1 MWMHLGD
8 LTGEI
13 EHYEHA
19 WTLSKQHL
27 ARAKLKLGSNAM
39 RLEQWEEARTHLS
52 DALGARSHYAEAW
65 YCRAVCS
72 LKLNALDTALAD
84 MRKVITLDPTH
95 YQAWSSLGGL
105 FARQKMKREA
115 LYAFRQACAL
125 RSDNWQLWQ
134 HAALAALDVGLFE
147 ESIFSAGRSLSLN
160 GPPAPQI
167 SSLISQAVAKDIK
180 GTDGRCARRSCPR
193 RASCLHVLTTAPAR
207 ALSLSL
213 PHRYARRLLPKAR
226 ELLANSAS
234 AQPNEPVH
242 WEARLH
248 LEKQCGSTK
257 EVRLA
262 PPTLAYP
269 RLPPYPRP
277 TPPASL
283 ALALGHGSAAAAS
296 RHEPR
301 G

>member
-1 MWMHLGD
+1 M
-8 LTGEI
+8 
-13 EHYEHA
+13 A
-19 WTLSKQHL
+19 
-27 ARAKLKLGSNAM
+27 
-39 RLEQWEEARTHLS
+39 
-52 DALGARSHYAEAW
+52 GAR
-65 YCRAVCS
+65 
-72 LKLNALDTALAD
+72 
-84 MRKVITLDPTH
+84 
-95 YQAWSSLGGL
+95 
-105 FARQKMKREA
+105 
-115 LYAFRQACAL
+115 
-125 RSDNWQLWQ
+125 
-134 HAALAALDVGLFE
+134 VG
-147 ESIFSAGRSLSLN
+147 
-160 GPPAPQI
+160 
-167 SSLISQAVAKDIK
+167 
-180 GTDGRCARRSCPR
+180 SCTR
-193 RASCLHVLTTAPAR
+193 RASCMQVLTT

-213 PHRYARRLLPKAR
+213 SLSRSLARSLSFPHRYARRLLPKAR

-283 ALALGHGSAAAAS
+283 ALGFGHGSAAAGS

>member
-1 MWMHLGD
+1 MAARRPRSPRRGALRGIDLLRGPFTQPQRPTRSPNLVAHLPGGGQGHQGHRWPVRAS
-8 LTGEI
+8 LLPKARE
-13 EHYEHA
+13 
-19 WTLSKQHL
+19 LL
-27 ARAKLKLGSNAM
+27 ARA
-39 RLEQWEEARTHLS
+39 HH
-52 DALGARSHYAEAW
+52 GAR
-65 YCRAVCS
+65 
-72 LKLNALDTALAD
+72 
-84 MRKVITLDPTH
+84 P
-95 YQAWSSLGGL
+95 
-105 FARQKMKREA
+105 
-115 LYAFRQACAL
+115 
-125 RSDNWQLWQ
+125 
-134 HAALAALDVGLFE
+134 
-147 ESIFSAGRSLSLN
+147 LS
-160 GPPAPQI
+160 
-167 SSLISQAVAKDIK
+167 
-180 GTDGRCARRSCPR
+180 
-193 RASCLHVLTTAPAR
+193 
-207 ALSLSL
+207 LSLSL

-257 EVRLA
+257 EVRLV